1 MFKKEKIERSN
12 VFNKKTNSI
21 QSWFCIE
28 DILENGTIITKEN
41 HRVKILKVEPINFFL
56 RSEMEKEVVL
66 NSYKNI
72 FKSINFD
79 IQIIIQSTKEDLS
92 SNIDY
97 LKSKEQ
103 SNKILLNLYVDYIE
117 SLNQIKKSNNKNFY
131 IVIKESSEQNSIN
144 EKINKIQEL
153 LERCGNKSSV
163 VNSKEELIKIIESF
177 YKIRRIE

>member
-1 MFKKEKIERSN
+1 M
-12 VFNKKTNSI
+12 FNKKINSI
-21 QSWFCIE
+21 QEWFCIE

-41 HRVKILKVEPINFFL
+41 SRVKILKVEPINFFL

-72 FKSINFD
+72 FKAINFD

-92 SNIDY
+92 SNINY
-97 LKSKEQ
+97 IKSKEI
-103 SNKILLNLYVDYIE
+103 SNKKLLNQYIEYIE

-131 IVIKESSEQNSIN
+131 LVVKEASEQNLIN
-144 EKINKIQEL
+144 EKISKIQDL
-153 LERCGNKSSV
+153 LERCGNRSSV
-163 VNSKEELIKIIESF
+163 VNSKEELIKIIETF

>member
-1 MFKKEKIERSN
+1 MFNRKI
-12 VFNKKTNSI
+12 NSI
-21 QSWFCIE
+21 QSWFCVE
-28 DILENGTIITKEN
+28 DILENGTILTKEN
-41 HRVKILKVEPINFFL
+41 SKIRILKIEPINFFL

-92 SNIDY
+92 TNINY
-97 LKSKEQ
+97 IKSKNKEVLNQQ
-103 SNKILLNLYVDYIE
+103 SSRQQLLNNYIEYIE

-131 IVIKESSEQNSIN
+131 IVIKESLEQNQLD
-144 EKINKIQEL
+144 EKVNKIKEL
-153 LERCGNKSSV
+153 LERCGNRGTV
-163 VNSKEELIKIIESF
+163 INSKNELIKIIETF

>member
-1 MFKKEKIERSN
+1 MFSKKI
-12 VFNKKTNSI
+12 NSI
-21 QSWFCIE
+21 QIWFGID

-41 HRVKILKVEPINFFL
+41 SRVKILKVEPINFFL

-92 SNIDY
+92 SNINY
-97 LKSKEQ
+97 IKSKEI
-103 SNKILLNLYVDYIE
+103 SNKKLLNQYIEYIE

-131 IVIKESSEQNSIN
+131 LVVKEVSEQNSIN
-144 EKINKIQEL
+144 EKISKIQDL
-153 LERCGNKSSV
+153 LERCGNRSSV
-163 VNSKEELIKIIESF
+163 VNSKEELIKIIETF

>member
-1 MFKKEKIERSN
+1 MFGKRI
-12 VFNKKTNSI
+12 NSI
-21 QSWFCIE
+21 QEWFCIE

-41 HRVKILKVEPINFFL
+41 SRVKILKVEPINFFL

-92 SNIDY
+92 SNINY
-97 LKSKEQ
+97 IKSKEI
-103 SNKILLNLYVDYIE
+103 SNKKLLNQYIEYIE

-131 IVIKESSEQNSIN
+131 LVVKEASEQNSIN
-144 EKINKIQEL
+144 EKISKIQDL
-153 LERCGNKSSV
+153 LERCGNRSSV
-163 VNSKEELIKIIESF
+163 VNSKEELIKIIETF

>member
-1 MFKKEKIERSN
+1 M
-12 VFNKKTNSI
+12 FNKKINSI
-21 QSWFCIE
+21 QEWFCIE

-41 HRVKILKVEPINFFL
+41 SRVKILKVEPVNFFL
-56 RSEMEKEVVL
+56 RSEMEKEVII

-92 SNIDY
+92 SNINY
-97 LKSKEQ
+97 IKSKEI
-103 SNKILLNLYVDYIE
+103 SNKKILNQYIEYIE

-131 IVIKESSEQNSIN
+131 LIVKEASEQNSIN
-144 EKINKIQEL
+144 EKISKIQDL
-153 LERCGNKSSV
+153 LERCGNRSSV
-163 VNSKEELIKIIESF
+163 VNSKEELIKIIETF

>member
-1 MFKKEKIERSN
+1 M
-12 VFNKKTNSI
+12 FNKKINSI
-21 QSWFCIE
+21 QEWFCIE

-41 HRVKILKVEPINFFL
+41 SRVKILKVEPINFFL
-56 RSEMEKEVVL
+56 RSEMEKEVIL

-92 SNIDY
+92 SNINY
-97 LKSKEQ
+97 IKSKEI
-103 SNKILLNLYVDYIE
+103 SNKKLLNQYIEYVE

-131 IVIKESSEQNSIN
+131 LVVKETSEQNSIN
-144 EKINKIQEL
+144 EKISKIQDL
-153 LERCGNKSSV
+153 LERCGNRSSV
-163 VNSKEELIKIIESF
+163 VNSKEDLIKIIETF

>member
-1 MFKKEKIERSN
+1 MFSKKI
-12 VFNKKTNSI
+12 NSI
-21 QSWFCIE
+21 QSWFGID

-41 HRVKILKVEPINFFL
+41 SRVKILKVEPINFFL
-56 RSEMEKEVVL
+56 RSEMEKEVIL

-92 SNIDY
+92 SNINY
-97 LKSKEQ
+97 IKSKEI
-103 SNKILLNLYVDYIE
+103 SNKKLLNQYIEYIE

-131 IVIKESSEQNSIN
+131 LVVKEASEQNSIN
-144 EKINKIQEL
+144 EKISKIQDL
-153 LERCGNKSSV
+153 LERCGNRSSV
-163 VNSKEELIKIIESF
+163 INSKEELIKIIETF

>member
-1 MFKKEKIERSN
+1 M
-12 VFNKKTNSI
+12 FNKKINSI
-21 QSWFCIE
+21 QEWFCIE

-41 HRVKILKVEPINFFL
+41 SRVKILKVEPINFFL

-92 SNIDY
+92 TNIDY
-97 LKSKEQ
+97 IKSKNKEVLNQQ
-103 SNKILLNLYVDYIE
+103 SSRQQLLNNYIEYIE

-131 IVIKESSEQNSIN
+131 IVIKESPEQNQLD
-144 EKINKIQEL
+144 EKVNKIKV
-153 LERCGNKSSV
+153 RWT
-163 VNSKEELIKIIESF
+163 
-177 YKIRRIE
+177 

>member
-1 MFKKEKIERSN
+1 M
-12 VFNKKTNSI
+12 FNKKINSI
-21 QSWFCIE
+21 QSWFDID

-41 HRVKILKVEPINFFL
+41 SRVKILKVEPINFFL
-56 RSEMEKEVVL
+56 RSEMEKEVIL

-92 SNIDY
+92 SNINY
-97 LKSKEQ
+97 IKSKEI
-103 SNKILLNLYVDYIE
+103 SNKKLLNQYIEYIE

-131 IVIKESSEQNSIN
+131 LIVKEASEQNSIN
-144 EKINKIQEL
+144 EKISKIQDL
-153 LERCGNKSSV
+153 LERCGNRSYV
-163 VNSKEELIKIIESF
+163 VNSKEEVIKIIETF

>member
-1 MFKKEKIERSN
+1 M
-12 VFNKKTNSI
+12 FNKKINSI
-21 QSWFCIE
+21 QEWFCLE

-41 HRVKILKVEPINFFL
+41 SRVKILKVEPINFFL
-56 RSEMEKEVVL
+56 RSEMEKEVTL

-92 SNIDY
+92 SNINY
-97 LKSKEQ
+97 IKSKEI
-103 SNKILLNLYVDYIE
+103 SNKKLLNQYIEYIE

-131 IVIKESSEQNSIN
+131 LIVKEASEQNSIN
-144 EKINKIQEL
+144 EKISKIQDL
-153 LERCGNKSSV
+153 LERCGNRSYV
-163 VNSKEELIKIIESF
+163 VNSKEEVIKIIETF

>member
-1 MFKKEKIERSN
+1 MFNRKI
-12 VFNKKTNSI
+12 NSI
-21 QSWFCIE
+21 QSWFCID

-41 HRVKILKVEPINFFL
+41 SRVKILKVEPINFFL
-56 RSEMEKEVVL
+56 RSEMEKEVIL

-92 SNIDY
+92 SNINY
-97 LKSKEQ
+97 IKSKEI
-103 SNKILLNLYVDYIE
+103 SNKKLLNQYIEYIE

-131 IVIKESSEQNSIN
+131 LIVKEASEQNSIN
-144 EKINKIQEL
+144 EKISKIQDL
-153 LERCGNKSSV
+153 LERCGNRSYV
-163 VNSKEELIKIIESF
+163 VNSKEEVIKIIETF

>member
-1 MFKKEKIERSN
+1 M
-12 VFNKKTNSI
+12 FNKKINSI
-21 QSWFCIE
+21 QEWFCIE

-41 HRVKILKVEPINFFL
+41 SRIKILKVEPINFFL
-56 RSEMEKEVVL
+56 RSEMEKEVIL

-92 SNIDY
+92 SNINY
-97 LKSKEQ
+97 IKSKEIF
-103 SNKILLNLYVDYIE
+103 NKKLINQYIEYIE

-131 IVIKESSEQNSIN
+131 LIVKEASEQNSIN
-144 EKINKIQEL
+144 EKISKIQDL
-153 LERCGNKSSV
+153 LERCGNRSYV
-163 VNSKEELIKIIESF
+163 VNSKEEVIKIIETF

>member
-1 MFKKEKIERSN
+1 M
-12 VFNKKTNSI
+12 FNKKINSI
-21 QSWFCIE
+21 QEWFCVE

-41 HRVKILKVEPINFFL
+41 SRVKILKVEPINFFL
-56 RSEMEKEVVL
+56 RSEMEKEVIL

-92 SNIDY
+92 SNINY
-97 LKSKEQ
+97 IKSKEI
-103 SNKILLNLYVDYIE
+103 SNKKLLNQYIEYIE

-131 IVIKESSEQNSIN
+131 LIVKEASEQNSIN
-144 EKINKIQEL
+144 EKISKIQDL
-153 LERCGNKSSV
+153 LERCGNRSYV
-163 VNSKEELIKIIESF
+163 VNSKEEVIKIIETF

>member
-1 MFKKEKIERSN
+1 M
-12 VFNKKTNSI
+12 FNKKINSI
-21 QSWFCIE
+21 QSWFCVE
-28 DILENGTIITKEN
+28 DILENGTILTKEN
-41 HRVKILKVEPINFFL
+41 SKIRILKIEPINFFL

-92 SNIDY
+92 TNIDY
-97 LKSKEQ
+97 IKTKNEEVLNQQ
-103 SNKILLNLYVDYIE
+103 SSRQQLLNNYIEYIE

-131 IVIKESSEQNSIN
+131 IVVKESPGQNQLD
-144 EKINKIQEL
+144 EKVNKIKEL
-153 LERCGNKSSV
+153 LESCGNRGTII
-163 VNSKEELIKIIESF
+163 NSRNELIKIIETF

>member
-1 MFKKEKIERSN
+1 
-12 VFNKKTNSI
+12 VFNKKINSI
-21 QSWFCIE
+21 QNWFCID

-41 HRVKILKVEPINFFL
+41 CRVKILKVEPINFFL

-92 SNIDY
+92 SNISY
-97 LKSKEQ
+97 LRSK
-103 SNKILLNLYVDYIE
+103 NKENLNNQLLNQYIEYIE

-131 IVIKESSEQNSIN
+131 IVIKEESEQNSIN

-153 LERCGNKSSV
+153 LERCGNKSYV
-163 VNSKEELIKIIESF
+163 VDSKEELIKIIESF

>member
-1 MFKKEKIERSN
+1 M
-12 VFNKKTNSI
+12 FNKKINSI
-21 QSWFCIE
+21 QEWFCIE

-41 HRVKILKVEPINFFL
+41 IRVKILKVEPINFFL
-56 RSEMEKEVVL
+56 RSEMEKEVTL

-92 SNIDY
+92 SNINY
-97 LKSKEQ
+97 IKSKEI
-103 SNKILLNLYVDYIE
+103 SNKKLLNQYIEYIE

-131 IVIKESSEQNSIN
+131 LIVKEAFEQNSIN
-144 EKINKIQEL
+144 EKISKIQDL
-153 LERCGNKSSV
+153 LERCGNRSYV
-163 VNSKEELIKIIESF
+163 VNSKEEVIKIIETF

>member
-1 MFKKEKIERSN
+1 M
-12 VFNKKTNSI
+12 FNKKINSI
-21 QSWFCIE
+21 QDWFCIE
-28 DILENGTIITKEN
+28 DILENGTILTKEN
-41 HRVKILKVEPINFFL
+41 SKIRILKIEPINFFL

-92 SNIDY
+92 TNIDY
-97 LKSKEQ
+97 IKSKNKEVLNQQ
-103 SNKILLNLYVDYIE
+103 SSRQQLLNNYIEYIE

-131 IVIKESSEQNSIN
+131 IVIKESLEQNQLD
-144 EKINKIQEL
+144 EKVNKIKEL
-153 LERCGNKSSV
+153 LERCGNRSYV
-163 VNSKEELIKIIESF
+163 VNSKEEVIKIIETF

>member
-1 MFKKEKIERSN
+1 MFSKKI
-12 VFNKKTNSI
+12 NSI
-21 QSWFCIE
+21 QSWFCID

-41 HRVKILKVEPINFFL
+41 SRVKILKVEPINFFL

-92 SNIDY
+92 SNINY
-97 LKSKEQ
+97 IKSKEI
-103 SNKILLNLYVDYIE
+103 SNKKLLNQYIEYIE

-131 IVIKESSEQNSIN
+131 LVVKEASEQNSIN
-144 EKINKIQEL
+144 EKISKIQDL
-153 LERCGNKSSV
+153 LERCGNRSSV
-163 VNSKEELIKIIESF
+163 VNSKEELIKIIETF

>member
-1 MFKKEKIERSN
+1 M
-12 VFNKKTNSI
+12 FNKKINSI
-21 QSWFCIE
+21 QEWFCIE

-41 HRVKILKVEPINFFL
+41 SRVKILKVEPINFFL
-56 RSEMEKEVVL
+56 RSEMEKEVIL

-92 SNIDY
+92 SNTNYI
-97 LKSKEQ
+97 KSKEI
-103 SNKILLNLYVDYIE
+103 SNKKLLNQYIEYIE

-131 IVIKESSEQNSIN
+131 LIVKEASEQNSIN
-144 EKINKIQEL
+144 EKISKIQDL
-153 LERCGNKSSV
+153 LERCGNRSYV
-163 VNSKEELIKIIESF
+163 VNSKEEVIKIIETF

>member
-1 MFKKEKIERSN
+1 M
-12 VFNKKTNSI
+12 FNKKINSI
-21 QSWFCIE
+21 QEWFCIE

-41 HRVKILKVEPINFFL
+41 SRVKILKVEPINFFL
-56 RSEMEKEVVL
+56 RSEIEKEVIL

-92 SNIDY
+92 SNINY
-97 LKSKEQ
+97 IKSKEI
-103 SNKILLNLYVDYIE
+103 SNKKLLNQYIEYIE

-131 IVIKESSEQNSIN
+131 LIVKEASEQNSIN
-144 EKINKIQEL
+144 EKISKIQDL
-153 LERCGNKSSV
+153 LERCGNRSYV
-163 VNSKEELIKIIESF
+163 VNSKEEVIKIIEKF

>member
-1 MFKKEKIERSN
+1 M
-12 VFNKKTNSI
+12 FNKKINSI
-21 QSWFCIE
+21 QEWFCID

-41 HRVKILKVEPINFFL
+41 SRVKILKVEPINFFL
-56 RSEMEKEVVL
+56 RSEMEKEVVI

-92 SNIDY
+92 SNINY
-97 LKSKEQ
+97 IKLKEI
-103 SNKILLNLYVDYIE
+103 SNKKLLNQYIEYIE

-131 IVIKESSEQNSIN
+131 LIVKEASEQNSIN
-144 EKINKIQEL
+144 EKISKIQDL
-153 LERCGNKSSV
+153 LERCGNRSYV
-163 VNSKEELIKIIESF
+163 VNSKEEVIKIIETF

>member
-1 MFKKEKIERSN
+1 MFSKKI
-12 VFNKKTNSI
+12 NSI
-21 QSWFCIE
+21 QSWFGID

-41 HRVKILKVEPINFFL
+41 SRVKILKVEPINFFL

-92 SNIDY
+92 TNINY
-97 LKSKEQ
+97 IKSKNKEVLNQQ
-103 SNKILLNLYVDYIE
+103 SSRQQLLNNYIEYIE

-131 IVIKESSEQNSIN
+131 IVIKESPEQNQLD
-144 EKINKIQEL
+144 EKVNKIKEL
-153 LERCGNKSSV
+153 LERCGNRGTV
-163 VNSKEELIKIIESF
+163 INSKNELIKIIETF

>member
-1 MFKKEKIERSN
+1 M
-12 VFNKKTNSI
+12 FNKKINSI
-21 QSWFCIE
+21 QAWFCIE

-41 HRVKILKVEPINFFL
+41 SRVKILKVEPINFFL
-56 RSEMEKEVVL
+56 RSEMEKEVIL

-92 SNIDY
+92 SNINY
-97 LKSKEQ
+97 IKSKEI
-103 SNKILLNLYVDYIE
+103 SNKKLLNQYIEYIE

-131 IVIKESSEQNSIN
+131 LVVKEASEQNSIN
-144 EKINKIQEL
+144 EKISKIQDL
-153 LERCGNKSSV
+153 LERCGNRSSV
-163 VNSKEELIKIIESF
+163 VNSKEELIKIIETF

>member
-1 MFKKEKIERSN
+1 MFSKKI
-12 VFNKKTNSI
+12 NSI
-21 QSWFCIE
+21 QSWFGID

-41 HRVKILKVEPINFFL
+41 SRVKILKVEPINFFL
-56 RSEMEKEVVL
+56 RSEMEKEVIL

-92 SNIDY
+92 SNTNYI
-97 LKSKEQ
+97 KSKEI
-103 SNKILLNLYVDYIE
+103 SNKKLLNQYIEYIE

-131 IVIKESSEQNSIN
+131 LIVKEASEQNSIN
-144 EKINKIQEL
+144 EKISKIQDL
-153 LERCGNKSSV
+153 LERCGNRSYV
-163 VNSKEELIKIIESF
+163 VNSKEEVIKIIETF

>member
-1 MFKKEKIERSN
+1 MFSKKI
-12 VFNKKTNSI
+12 NSI
-21 QSWFCIE
+21 QSWFGID

-41 HRVKILKVEPINFFL
+41 SRVKILKVEPINFFL

-79 IQIIIQSTKEDLS
+79 IQIIIQSTKEDFS
-92 SNIDY
+92 SNINY
-97 LKSKEQ
+97 IKSKEI
-103 SNKILLNLYVDYIE
+103 SNKKLLNQYIEYIE

-131 IVIKESSEQNSIN
+131 LVVKEASEQNSIN
-144 EKINKIQEL
+144 EKISKIQDL
-153 LERCGNKSSV
+153 LERCGNRSYV
-163 VNSKEELIKIIESF
+163 VNSKEEVIKIIETF

>member
-1 MFKKEKIERSN
+1 M
-12 VFNKKTNSI
+12 FNKKINSI
-21 QSWFCIE
+21 QEWFCLE

-41 HRVKILKVEPINFFL
+41 IRVKILKVEPINFFL
-56 RSEMEKEVVL
+56 RSEMEKEVTL

-92 SNIDY
+92 SNINY
-97 LKSKEQ
+97 IKSKEI
-103 SNKILLNLYVDYIE
+103 SNKKLLNQYIEYIE

-131 IVIKESSEQNSIN
+131 LIVKEAFEQNSIN
-144 EKINKIQEL
+144 EKISKIQDL
-153 LERCGNKSSV
+153 LERCGNRSYV
-163 VNSKEELIKIIESF
+163 VNSKEEVIKIIETF

>member
-1 MFKKEKIERSN
+1 M
-12 VFNKKTNSI
+12 FNKKINSI
-21 QSWFCIE
+21 QEWFCIE

-41 HRVKILKVEPINFFL
+41 SRVKILKVEPINFFL
-56 RSEMEKEVVL
+56 RSEMEKEVIL

-92 SNIDY
+92 SNINY
-97 LKSKEQ
+97 IKSKEI
-103 SNKILLNLYVDYIE
+103 SNKKLLNQYIEYIE

-131 IVIKESSEQNSIN
+131 LVVKEASEQNSIN
-144 EKINKIQEL
+144 EKISKIQDL
-153 LERCGNKSSV
+153 LERCGNRSSV
-163 VNSKEELIKIIESF
+163 VNSKEDLIKIIETF